1 MDIILD
7 ALLDTVI
14 DSLKLLPFLFL
25 TYLLMEFLEHKASKK
40 TVEIVEKAGKF
51 GPIFGGLL
59 GVVPQCGFSAAAS
72 NLYAGRVIT
81 MGTLLSIYLST
92 SDEMLPI
99 LISEAANPVLIM
111 KILGIKV
118 IIGMV
123 AGFLLDLIFR
133 ARHKSEHIR
142 VHEGEDNHDGHMHIG
157 HMCDHEHC
165 HCNEGNILK
174 SACIHTL
181 QIFAFIFAI
190 SLVLNILIG
199 FVGED
204 ALSAFLQGHNVLSV
218 FVAGLVG
225 LIPNCAASVVITEM
239 FVEGFLSFGAM
250 MSGLLVGAGVG
261 ILILFKV
268 NDDIKDN
275 LRIVGILYV
284 VGVLAGLL
292 MGI

>member
-1 MDIILD
+1 MNIILD
-7 ALLDTVI
+7 ALLDTI
-14 DSLKLLPFLFL
+14 LDSLKLLPFLFL

-40 TVEIVEKAGKF
+40 TVEVVEKAGRF
-51 GPIFGGLL
+51 GPILGSIL

-99 LISEAANPVLIM
+99 LISEAASPLLII

-118 IIGMV
+118 VIGMV
-123 AGFLLDLIFR
+123 AGFLLDIIFK
-133 ARHKSEHIR
+133 ARHKDEHHHHESE
-142 VHEGEDNHDGHMHIG
+142 DDHDGHMHIG

-181 QIFAFIFAI
+181 QIFAFIFVI
-190 SLVLNILIG
+190 SLALNILIG
-199 FVGED
+199 FLGED

-239 FVEGFLSFGAM
+239 FIEGFLSFGAM

-268 NDDIKDN
+268 NDNVKDN

-284 VGVLAGLL
+284 VGVLSGLL
-292 MGI
+292 MRL

>member
-1 MDIILD
+1 MNIILD
-7 ALLDTVI
+7 ALLDTI
-14 DSLKLLPFLFL
+14 LDSLKLLPFLFL

-40 TVEIVEKAGKF
+40 TVEVVEKAGRF
-51 GPIFGGLL
+51 GPILGSIL

-99 LISEAANPVLIM
+99 LISEAASPLLII

-118 IIGMV
+118 VIGMV
-123 AGFLLDLIFR
+123 AGFLLDIIFK
-133 ARHKSEHIR
+133 ARHKDEHHHHESE
-142 VHEGEDNHDGHMHIG
+142 DDHDGHMHIG

-181 QIFAFIFAI
+181 QIFAFIFVI
-190 SLVLNILIG
+190 SLALNILIG
-199 FVGED
+199 FLGED

-239 FVEGFLSFGAM
+239 FIEGFLSFGAM

-268 NDDIKDN
+268 NDNVKDN

-284 VGVLAGLL
+284 VGVLSGIL
-292 MGI
+292 MGL

>member
-1 MDIILD
+1 MNIILD
-7 ALLDTVI
+7 ALLDTI
-14 DSLKLLPFLFL
+14 LDSLKLLPFLFL

-40 TVEIVEKAGKF
+40 TVEVVEKAGRF
-51 GPIFGGLL
+51 GPILGSIL

-99 LISEAANPVLIM
+99 LISEAASPLLII

-118 IIGMV
+118 VIGMV
-123 AGFLLDLIFR
+123 AGFLLDIIFK
-133 ARHKSEHIR
+133 ARHKDEHHHHESE
-142 VHEGEDNHDGHMHIG
+142 DDHDGHMHIG
-157 HMCDHEHC
+157 HMCDREHC

-181 QIFAFIFAI
+181 QIFAFIFVI
-190 SLVLNILIG
+190 SLALNILIG
-199 FVGED
+199 FLGED

-239 FVEGFLSFGAM
+239 FIEGFLSFGAM

-268 NDDIKDN
+268 NDNVKDN

-284 VGVLAGLL
+284 VGVLSGLL
-292 MGI
+292 MGL

>member
-1 MDIILD
+1 MNIILD
-7 ALLDTVI
+7 ALLDTI
-14 DSLKLLPFLFL
+14 LDSLKLLPFLFL

-40 TVEIVEKAGKF
+40 TVEVVEKAGRF
-51 GPIFGGLL
+51 GPILGSIL

-99 LISEAANPVLIM
+99 LISEAASPLLII

-118 IIGMV
+118 VIGMV
-123 AGFLLDLIFR
+123 AGFLLDIIFK
-133 ARHKSEHIR
+133 ARHKDEHHHHESE
-142 VHEGEDNHDGHMHIG
+142 DDHDGHMHIG

-181 QIFAFIFAI
+181 QIFAFIFVI
-190 SLVLNILIG
+190 SLALNILIG
-199 FVGED
+199 FLGED

-239 FVEGFLSFGAM
+239 FIEGFLSFGAM

-261 ILILFKV
+261 ILILFRV
-268 NDDIKDN
+268 NDNVKDN

-284 VGVLAGLL
+284 VGVLSGLL
-292 MGI
+292 MGL